1 MKKIEKE
8 LDELIKIYLDNKEN
22 KEDKEK
28 ISHILQI
35 LLTNIQKEY
44 NQISEKDE
52 KIQQDLLA
60 KNIKEDDYQKL
71 KEELETTI
79 TKNYTYLQ
87 DFIQKYGE
95 IISKILNN
103 AENNSITQI
112 LNFYQK
118 SLANLK
124 LNYAQRLKE
133 IEKTLVEVTKQE
145 WTKYKKANY

>member
-1 MKKIEKE
+1 M
-8 LDELIKIYLDNKEN
+8 
-22 KEDKEK
+22 
-28 ISHILQI
+28 QP
-35 LLTNIQKEY
+35 
-44 NQISEKDE
+44 
-52 KIQQDLLA
+52 LLA